1 MNELASHSPSQAEQA
16 PASVSSGQS
25 VALETIRAAYLD
37 VGGNA
42 ECTTPAAAL
51 QVLCGSAAGYEAQ
64 PSAATPLRWDSQV
77 SLPNLGSQFA
87 DAPLL
92 LKGSDLTAWRD

>member
-1 MNELASHSPSQAEQA
+1 MCPWASHSRLRQF
-16 PASVSSGQS
+16 
-25 VALETIRAAYLD
+25 ALPTLMWAD
-37 VGGNA
+37 A

-51 QVLCGSAAGYEAQ
+51 KVLCGSAAGYEAQ